1 MLLEICMFAEA
12 SKNQEEISVVGPD
25 GKIEAFVPAHQL
37 GGGSG
42 EDQPNIRIG
51 LRRPWKDSIR
61 PPEPGTVVEEYEG
74 GDAAALAAG
83 YHEGATWYVK
93 AFVKV
98 WRAFHLFI
106 VFTRSCLLCYC
117 VTVHASGILY
127 RFYRL

>member
-93 AFVKV
+93 CEGI
-98 WRAFHLFI
+98 RSFI
-106 VFTRSCLLCYC
+106 VQLYSHGR
-117 VTVHASGILY
+117 VTVHTSGMILY
-127 RFYRL
+127 